1 VSSCL
6 VASSSPRPYTTVP
19 ATSTANLRRHLNSA
33 GTSAQT
39 CEQHAQQ
46 RQ

>member
-19 ATSTANLRRHLNSA
+19 ATSTANLRGHWSSA
-33 GTSAQT
+33 GTSTQN